1 MGFFPVPSPSSGLKQ
16 KAADSD
22 SLTPSVCCCGGVGLS
37 GSAAPPPTNLDSQ
50 DLIAVQSSQRR
61 ETRQSLKG
69 QTAEHGTTHA

>member
-1 MGFFPVPSPSSGLKQ
+1 MRG

-22 SLTPSVCCCGGVGLS
+22 SFTAGCVCAAE
-37 GSAAPPPTNLDSQ
+37 GSDPAARRPTPPTNLDSQ